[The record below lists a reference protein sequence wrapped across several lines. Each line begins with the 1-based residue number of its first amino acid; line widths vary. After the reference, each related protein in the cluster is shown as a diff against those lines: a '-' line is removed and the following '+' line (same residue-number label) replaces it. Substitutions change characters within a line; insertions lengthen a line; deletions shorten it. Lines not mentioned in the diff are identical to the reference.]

1 MKMILFNQNPMITKL
16 LESVSKK
23 LELSIENFNH
33 YQELSV
39 RLKEDPEW
47 LLIADDECLEKL
59 DQVDWLELK
68 EIISQNKNSVCMYKK
83 GNEAQPFLEGFE
95 MKIKKPFLPTEM
107 LKVLQKK
114 LGSDMS
120 ELEPSQNLDPTQEV
134 LETNWDELENLGD
147 LEALA
152 KEEPNNEEQLLPTL
166 DAQEEKEEV
175 KETPQKEEKPKDD
188 ETQEGDETP
197 KDEEVSKELETQ
209 EKLEIPKEE
218 TQEEQVKEQEPIKE
232 ETQEIKEEKQEETQD
247 SPSAQELEAMQEL
260 VKEIQENSN
269 ENKEETQESAEIP
282 QDKEIQEVVTEKTQV
297 QELEVPKEKT
307 QESAEALQE
316 TQAHELEK
324 QEIAETPQEKEK
336 QEIAETPQ
344 EKEKQEIAETPQEKE
359 KQEIAETP
367 QEKEKQEIAE
377 TPQELEIPQA
387 QEKETPQEET
397 QEKETPQEETQEKE
411 TPQEETQEKET
422 PQEETQETETQNQE
436 TPPKVQEETKEKTQ
450 EDNYESIEDIPEPVM
465 AKAMGEELPFLNE
478 AVAKTPNNENDTETP
493 KESDIKTSQEKE
505 ESDKTSS
512 PLELRLNLQDLLKS
526 LNQESLKSLLENKTL
541 SIKITLEDKKPD
553 A

>member
-1 MKMILFNQNPMITKL
+1 MKIILFNQNPMITKL

-23 LELSIENFNH
+23 LELSMEDFNR
-33 YQELSV
+33 YQELST
-39 RLKEDPEW
+39 RLKEEPEW
-47 LLIADDECLEKL
+47 ILIADDECLEKL

-68 EIISQNKNSVCMYKK
+68 EIVSQNKNSVCMYKK

-95 MKIKKPFLPTEM
+95 VKMKKPFLPTEV
-107 LKVLQKK
+107 LKILQKK
-114 LGSDMS
+114 LGSNIS
-120 ELEPSQNLDPTQEV
+120 EPEPSQNLDPTQEV

-175 KETPQKEEKPKDD
+175 KETPQEEKEEVKETPQEEKPKDN
-188 ETQEGDETP
+188 ETQESEIP

-209 EKLEIPKEE
+209 EEVKEE
-218 TQEEQVKEQEPIKE
+218 IKEKTQEQEPIKE
-232 ETQEIKEEKQEETQD
+232 ETQENKEEKQEKTQD
-247 SPSAQELEAMQEL
+247 SPSTQELEAMQEL

-269 ENKEETQESAEIP
+269 KDKKETQENAEIP
-282 QDKEIQEVVTEKTQV
+282 QDKEIQEVVTEKTQA

-307 QESAEALQE
+307 QESTEALQE
-316 TQAHELEK
+316 TQANELEK
-324 QEIAETPQEKEK
+324 QEIAETPQDV
-336 QEIAETPQ
+336 
-344 EKEKQEIAETPQEKE
+344 
-359 KQEIAETP
+359 
-367 QEKEKQEIAE
+367 
-377 TPQELEIPQA
+377 EIPQV

-397 QEKETPQEETQEKE
+397 QEIAETPQEKE
-411 TPQEETQEKET
+411 TPQTQDEK
-422 PQEETQETETQNQE
+422 PQE
-436 TPPKVQEETKEKTQ
+436 
-450 EDNYESIEDIPEPVM
+450 DHYESIEDIPEPVM

-478 AVAKTPNNENDTETP
+478 AVAKTPNNENATETP
-493 KESDIKTSQEKE
+493 KESVTETPQENAKNPQK
-505 ESDKTSS
+505 SDKTSS

-541 SIKITLEDKKPD
+541 SIKIALEDKKPD

>member
-1 MKMILFNQNPMITKL
+1 MKMILFNQNPMIEKL

-33 YQELSV
+33 YQELSAH
-39 RLKEDPEW
+39 LKKDPEW

-68 EIISQNKNSVCMYKK
+68 ETISQNKNSVCMYKK
-83 GNEAQPFLEGFE
+83 GNEVQPFLEDFE
-95 MKIKKPFLPTEM
+95 VKIKKPFLPTEM

-114 LGSDMS
+114 LGSNIS

-134 LETNWDELENLGD
+134 LETNWDELESLGD

-166 DAQEEKEEV
+166 DVQEEKEEI
-175 KETPQKEEKPKDD
+175 KETPQEEKKPKDD
-188 ETQEGDETP
+188 ETQEGETP

-218 TQEEQVKEQEPIKE
+218 VQEEVKEEIKE
-232 ETQEIKEEKQEETQD
+232 EVQEEVKEEAQEIKEEKQEETQD

-269 ENKEETQESAEIP
+269 ENKKETQESAEIP

-297 QELEVPKEKT
+297 QELEVPKEKV

-316 TQAHELEK
+316 TQAQELEK
-324 QEIAETPQEKEK
+324 EEKSETPQDVEV
-336 QEIAETPQ
+336 PQ
-344 EKEKQEIAETPQEKE
+344 S
-359 KQEIAETP
+359 
-367 QEKEKQEIAE
+367 
-377 TPQELEIPQA
+377 

-397 QEKETPQEETQEKE
+397 QEKETPQTQDEK
-411 TPQEETQEKET
+411 PQE
-422 PQEETQETETQNQE
+422 
-436 TPPKVQEETKEKTQ
+436 
-450 EDNYESIEDIPEPVM
+450 DHYESIEDIPEPVM

-478 AVAKTPNNENDTETP
+478 SVAETPNSENATETP
-493 KESDIKTSQEKE
+493 KESDIKTPQEKE
-505 ESDKTSS
+505 ESTETPQEKEQSDKTSS

-541 SIKITLEDKKPD
+541 SIKITLEDKKPN

>member
-1 MKMILFNQNPMITKL
+1 MKMILFNQNPMIEKL

-33 YQELSV
+33 YQELSAH
-39 RLKEDPEW
+39 LKGDPEW

-68 EIISQNKNSVCMYKK
+68 ETISQNKNSVCMYKK
-83 GNEAQPFLEGFE
+83 GNESQPFLEGFE
-95 MKIKKPFLPTEM
+95 MKIKKPFLPTEV
-107 LKVLQKK
+107 LKILQKK
-114 LGSDMS
+114 LGSNAS
-120 ELEPSQNLDPTQEV
+120 ELEPSQNLDPTQEI

-166 DAQEEKEEV
+166 NAQEEKEEV
-175 KETPQKEEKPKDD
+175 KETPQEEKKPKDD
-188 ETQEGDETP
+188 ETQEGETP

-209 EKLEIPKEE
+209 EELEIPKEE
-218 TQEEQVKEQEPIKE
+218 TQEEVKEEIKEEVQEEVKE

-269 ENKEETQESAEIP
+269 EDKKETQESAEIP
-282 QDKEIQEVVTEKTQV
+282 QDKEIQEVVTEKTQA
-297 QELEVPKEKT
+297 QELEIPKEKT

-316 TQAHELEK
+316 TQAQELEK
-324 QEIAETPQEKEK
+324 EENSETPQDVEV
-336 QEIAETPQ
+336 PQ
-344 EKEKQEIAETPQEKE
+344 S
-359 KQEIAETP
+359 
-367 QEKEKQEIAE
+367 
-377 TPQELEIPQA
+377 

-397 QEKETPQEETQEKE
+397 QEKETPQTQDEK
-411 TPQEETQEKET
+411 PQE
-422 PQEETQETETQNQE
+422 
-436 TPPKVQEETKEKTQ
+436 
-450 EDNYESIEDIPEPVM
+450 DHYESIEDIPEPVM

-478 AVAKTPNNENDTETP
+478 AVAKTPNNENATETP
-493 KESDIKTSQEKE
+493 KESVTETSKNENDTETPQEKE

-541 SIKITLEDKKPD
+541 SIKITLEDKKPN

>member
-1 MKMILFNQNPMITKL
+1 MKMILFNQNPMIEKL

-39 RLKEDPEW
+39 RLKKDPEW

-59 DQVDWLELK
+59 DQIDWLELK
-68 EIISQNKNSVCMYKK
+68 ETISQNKNSVCMYKK

-107 LKVLQKK
+107 LKILQKK
-114 LGSDMS
+114 LGSNIS
-120 ELEPSQNLDPTQEV
+120 KLEPSQNLDPTQEV

-147 LEALA
+147 LEDLA

-166 DAQEEKEEV
+166 NAQEEKQEV
-175 KETPQKEEKPKDD
+175 KETPQEEKEEIKETPQEEKEEIKETPQEEKPKDD
-188 ETQEGDETP
+188 ETQESETP

-218 TQEEQVKEQEPIKE
+218 TQEEVKEEIKEEAQEEVKE

-247 SPSAQELEAMQEL
+247 SPSVQELEAMQEL

-269 ENKEETQESAEIP
+269 GQENKKETQESAETP
-282 QDKEIQEVVTEKTQV
+282 QEEEIQEVVTEKTQA
-297 QELEVPKEKT
+297 QELEIPKEKT

-324 QEIAETPQEKEK
+324 QENAETPQD
-336 QEIAETPQ
+336 I
-344 EKEKQEIAETPQEKE
+344 
-359 KQEIAETP
+359 
-367 QEKEKQEIAE
+367 
-377 TPQELEIPQA
+377 EIPQA
-387 QEKETPQEET
+387 QEKETP
-397 QEKETPQEETQEKE
+397 
-411 TPQEETQEKET
+411 
-422 PQEETQETETQNQE
+422 
-436 TPPKVQEETKEKTQ
+436 KTQ
-450 EDNYESIEDIPEPVM
+450 EDHYESIEDIPEPVM

-478 AVAKTPNNENDTETP
+478 AVAKTPNSENATETP
-493 KESDIKTSQEKE
+493 KESVTETSKNENNTETPQEKE

-512 PLELRLNLQDLLKS
+512 PLELHLNLQNLLKS

-541 SIKITLEDKKPD
+541 SIKITLEDKKPN

>member
-23 LELSIENFNH
+23 LELSMENFNH
-33 YQELSV
+33 YQELSA
-39 RLKEDPEW
+39 RLKKDPEW

-95 MKIKKPFLPTEM
+95 VKIKKPFLPTEM

-114 LGSDMS
+114 LGSNIS

-166 DAQEEKEEV
+166 NAQEEKEEI

-188 ETQEGDETP
+188 GTQESETP
-197 KDEEVSKELETQ
+197 KDKEVSKELETQ

-232 ETQEIKEEKQEETQD
+232 ETQENKEEKQEKTQD
-247 SPSAQELEAMQEL
+247 SPSVQELEAMQEL

-269 ENKEETQESAEIP
+269 EDKKETQESAEIP
-282 QDKEIQEVVTEKTQV
+282 QDKEIQEVVTEKTQA
-297 QELEVPKEKT
+297 QELEIPKEKT

-324 QEIAETPQEKEK
+324 QEIAETPQDV
-336 QEIAETPQ
+336 
-344 EKEKQEIAETPQEKE
+344 
-359 KQEIAETP
+359 
-367 QEKEKQEIAE
+367 
-377 TPQELEIPQA
+377 EIPQA

-397 QEKETPQEETQEKE
+397 QEKETPKDESMQESAQNLQDKE
-411 TPQEETQEKET
+411 TPQEETQE
-422 PQEETQETETQNQE
+422 
-436 TPPKVQEETKEKTQ
+436 
-450 EDNYESIEDIPEPVM
+450 DHYESIEDIPEPVM

-478 AVAKTPNNENDTETP
+478 AVAKTPNDENDTETL
-493 KESDIKTSQEKE
+493 KESNIKTPQEKEESTETPQEKE

-541 SIKITLEDKKPD
+541 SIKITLEDKKPN

>member
-33 YQELSV
+33 YQELSA
-39 RLKEDPEW
+39 RLKKDPEW

-95 MKIKKPFLPTEM
+95 VKIKKPFLPTEM

-114 LGSDMS
+114 LGSNIS
-120 ELEPSQNLDPTQEV
+120 ELEPIQNLDPTQEV

-166 DAQEEKEEV
+166 DAQEEKEEI

-188 ETQEGDETP
+188 ETQESETS

-209 EKLEIPKEE
+209 EEVKEE
-218 TQEEQVKEQEPIKE
+218 TQEEVKEETQEEIKE

-247 SPSAQELEAMQEL
+247 SPSTQELEAMQEL

-269 ENKEETQESAEIP
+269 DQENKKETQEIAETP
-282 QDKEIQEVVTEKTQV
+282 
-297 QELEVPKEKT
+297 QELEN
-307 QESAEALQE
+307 
-316 TQAHELEK
+316 
-324 QEIAETPQEKEK
+324 QEIAETPQEKEM
-336 QEIAETPQ
+336 
-344 EKEKQEIAETPQEKE
+344 
-359 KQEIAETP
+359 
-367 QEKEKQEIAE
+367 
-377 TPQELEIPQA
+377 QEL
-387 QEKETPQEET
+387 
-397 QEKETPQEETQEKE
+397 
-411 TPQEETQEKET
+411 ET
-422 PQEETQETETQNQE
+422 PQEETQETQEVVAEKTQAQEKE
-436 TPPKVQEETKEKTQ
+436 TPKTQ
-450 EDNYESIEDIPEPVM
+450 EDHYESIEDIPEPVM

-478 AVAKTPNNENDTETP
+478 AVAKIPNNENATETP
-493 KESDIKTSQEKE
+493 KESDIKTPQEKE

-541 SIKITLEDKKPD
+541 SIKITLEDKKPN

>member
-23 LELSIENFNH
+23 LELPMENFNH
-33 YQELSV
+33 YQELST

-47 LLIADDECLEKL
+47 ILIADDECLEKL

-83 GNEAQPFLEGFE
+83 GNETQPFLEGFE

-114 LGSDMS
+114 LGSNAS

-147 LEALA
+147 LEALVQ
-152 KEEPNNEEQLLPTL
+152 EEPNNEEQLLPTL
-166 DAQEEKEEV
+166 NDQEEKEEI
-175 KETPQKEEKPKDD
+175 KETPQEEEKPKDD
-188 ETQEGDETP
+188 ETQEGETL

-232 ETQEIKEEKQEETQD
+232 ETQEIKEEKQEKTQD
-247 SPSAQELEAMQEL
+247 SPSVQELEAMQEL

-269 ENKEETQESAEIP
+269 GQENKKETQENTETPQESAETP
-282 QDKEIQEVVTEKTQV
+282 QDVEN
-297 QELEVPKEKT
+297 P
-307 QESAEALQE
+307 QE
-316 TQAHELEK
+316 TPQDVENP
-324 QEIAETPQEKEK
+324 QETPQDVENPQETPQEKE
-336 QEIAETPQ
+336 
-344 EKEKQEIAETPQEKE
+344 
-359 KQEIAETP
+359 
-367 QEKEKQEIAE
+367 
-377 TPQELEIPQA
+377 
-387 QEKETPQEET
+387 
-397 QEKETPQEETQEKE
+397 
-411 TPQEETQEKET
+411 
-422 PQEETQETETQNQE
+422 
-436 TPPKVQEETKEKTQ
+436 TQ
-450 EDNYESIEDIPEPVM
+450 EDHYESIEDIPEPVM

-478 AVAKTPNNENDTETP
+478 IVAETPNSENDTETP
-493 KESDIKTSQEKE
+493 KESVIKTPQEKE
-505 ESDKTSS
+505 ENDKTSS

-526 LNQESLKSLLENKTL
+526 LNQESLKSLLEHKTL

>member
-23 LELSIENFNH
+23 LELSVENFNH
-33 YQELSV
+33 YQELSA
-39 RLKEDPEW
+39 RLKEEPEW
-47 LLIADDECLEKL
+47 ILIADDECLEKL

-95 MKIKKPFLPTEM
+95 MKIQKPFLPTEI
-107 LKVLQKK
+107 LKILQKK
-114 LGSDMS
+114 LGSNAS

-166 DAQEEKEEV
+166 DAQEEKEEI

-188 ETQEGDETP
+188 ETQESETP
-197 KDEEVSKELETQ
+197 KDKEVSKELETQ

-218 TQEEQVKEQEPIKE
+218 TQEEVKEEMKE
-232 ETQEIKEEKQEETQD
+232 ETQEQVKEETQENKEEKQEKTQD

-269 ENKEETQESAEIP
+269 NQEDKKETQENAEIP
-282 QDKEIQEVVTEKTQV
+282 QDKEIQEVVTEKTQA
-297 QELEVPKEKT
+297 QELEIPKEKT

-324 QEIAETPQEKEK
+324 QEIAETPQELEN

-344 EKEKQEIAETPQEKE
+344 EKEM
-359 KQEIAETP
+359 
-367 QEKEKQEIAE
+367 
-377 TPQELEIPQA
+377 QEL
-387 QEKETPQEET
+387 
-397 QEKETPQEETQEKE
+397 
-411 TPQEETQEKET
+411 ET
-422 PQEETQETETQNQE
+422 PQEETQETQEVVAEKTQAQEKETL
-436 TPPKVQEETKEKTQ
+436 KTQ
-450 EDNYESIEDIPEPVM
+450 EDHYESIEDIPEPVM

-478 AVAKTPNNENDTETP
+478 AVAKIPNNENDTETL
-493 KESDIKTSQEKE
+493 KESNIKTPQEKEESTEIPQEKE

>member
-1 MKMILFNQNPMITKL
+1 MKMILFNQNPMIAKL

-33 YQELSV
+33 YQELSAH
-39 RLKEDPEW
+39 LKKDPEW

-68 EIISQNKNSVCMYKK
+68 ETISQNKNSVCMYKK

-114 LGSDMS
+114 LGSNIS

-134 LETNWDELENLGD
+134 LETNWDDLENLGD

-166 DAQEEKEEV
+166 NTQEEAQEKEIKEEKQEV
-175 KETPQKEEKPKDD
+175 KETPQEEKPKDD
-188 ETQEGDETP
+188 ETQEGETP

-218 TQEEQVKEQEPIKE
+218 TQKEVKEEIKE
-232 ETQEIKEEKQEETQD
+232 ETQENKEEKQEETQD

-269 ENKEETQESAEIP
+269 GQENKEKTQESAEIP
-282 QDKEIQEVVTEKTQV
+282 QDKEIQEVVTEKTQA
-297 QELEVPKEKT
+297 QELEIPKEKT

-316 TQAHELEK
+316 TQAQELEK
-324 QEIAETPQEKEK
+324 QENAETPQEKEK
-336 QEIAETPQ
+336 QEDTG
-344 EKEKQEIAETPQEKE
+344 
-359 KQEIAETP
+359 
-367 QEKEKQEIAE
+367 
-377 TPQELEIPQA
+377 TPQELEIPQV
-387 QEKETPQEET
+387 
-397 QEKETPQEETQEKE
+397 
-411 TPQEETQEKET
+411 QEKET
-422 PQEETQETETQNQE
+422 PQEETQETQEKEMPQTQD
-436 TPPKVQEETKEKTQ
+436 EKPQ
-450 EDNYESIEDIPEPVM
+450 EDHYESIEDIPEPVM

-478 AVAKTPNNENDTETP
+478 AVAKIPNNENATETP
-493 KESDIKTSQEKE
+493 KESDIKTPQEKE

-541 SIKITLEDKKPD
+541 SIKITLEDKKPN

>member
-33 YQELSV
+33 YQELSA
-39 RLKEDPEW
+39 RLKKDPEW

-83 GNEAQPFLEGFE
+83 GNEKQPFLEGFE
-95 MKIKKPFLPTEM
+95 MKIKKPFLPTEV
-107 LKVLQKK
+107 LKILQKK
-114 LGSDMS
+114 LGSNAS

-134 LETNWDELENLGD
+134 LETNWDELESLGD

-166 DAQEEKEEV
+166 DAQEEKEEI

-188 ETQEGDETP
+188 ETQESETP
-197 KDEEVSKELETQ
+197 KDKEVSKELETQ

-232 ETQEIKEEKQEETQD
+232 EKQEKTQD
-247 SPSAQELEAMQEL
+247 SPSVQELEAMQEL

-269 ENKEETQESAEIP
+269 GQENKKETQESAEIP
-282 QDKEIQEVVTEKTQV
+282 QDKEIQEVVTEKTQA
-297 QELEVPKEKT
+297 QELEIPKEKT

-324 QEIAETPQEKEK
+324 QEIAETPQE
-336 QEIAETPQ
+336 
-344 EKEKQEIAETPQEKE
+344 
-359 KQEIAETP
+359 
-367 QEKEKQEIAE
+367 
-377 TPQELEIPQA
+377 LEIPQA

-397 QEKETPQEETQEKE
+397 QEVVTEKTQVQEKE
-411 TPQEETQEKET
+411 TPK
-422 PQEETQETETQNQE
+422 PQE
-436 TPPKVQEETKEKTQ
+436 
-450 EDNYESIEDIPEPVM
+450 DHYESIEDIPEPVM

-478 AVAKTPNNENDTETP
+478 AVAETPNNENDTETP
-493 KESDIKTSQEKE
+493 KESDIKTPQEKE

>member
-23 LELSIENFNH
+23 LELPIENFNH
-33 YQELSV
+33 YQELSA
-39 RLKEDPEW
+39 RLKEEPEW
-47 LLIADDECLEKL
+47 VLIADDECLEKL

-68 EIISQNKNSVCMYKK
+68 EIISQNKNGVCMYKK

-95 MKIKKPFLPTEM
+95 MKIQKPFLPTEI
-107 LKVLQKK
+107 LKILQKK
-114 LGSDMS
+114 LGSNAS

-166 DAQEEKEEV
+166 NDQEEKEEI

-188 ETQEGDETP
+188 ETQESETP
-197 KDEEVSKELETQ
+197 KDKEVSKELETQ

-218 TQEEQVKEQEPIKE
+218 TQEEVKEEMKE
-232 ETQEIKEEKQEETQD
+232 ETQEQVKEETQENKEEKQEKTQD

-269 ENKEETQESAEIP
+269 NQEDKKETQENAEIP

-297 QELEVPKEKT
+297 QELEIPK
-307 QESAEALQE
+307 
-316 TQAHELEK
+316 
-324 QEIAETPQEKEK
+324 
-336 QEIAETPQ
+336 
-344 EKEKQEIAETPQEKE
+344 
-359 KQEIAETP
+359 
-367 QEKEKQEIAE
+367 
-377 TPQELEIPQA
+377 
-387 QEKETPQEET
+387 EET
-397 QEKETPQEETQEKE
+397 QEKTETPQENTETQEDHYK
-411 TPQEETQEKET
+411 
-422 PQEETQETETQNQE
+422 
-436 TPPKVQEETKEKTQ
+436 
-450 EDNYESIEDIPEPVM
+450 SIEDIPEPVM

-478 AVAKTPNNENDTETP
+478 AVTKTPNNENDTETP
-493 KESDIKTSQEKE
+493 KESVIKTPQETPQESVETPK

-541 SIKITLEDKKPD
+541 SIKITLEDKKPN

>member
-33 YQELSV
+33 YQELSAH
-39 RLKEDPEW
+39 LKKDPEW

-83 GNEAQPFLEGFE
+83 GNEKQPFLEGFE

-114 LGSDMS
+114 LGSNAS

-134 LETNWDELENLGD
+134 LETNWDELESLGD

-166 DAQEEKEEV
+166 DVQEEKEEI
-175 KETPQKEEKPKDD
+175 KETPQEEEKPKDD
-188 ETQEGDETP
+188 ETQEGETS
-197 KDEEVSKELETQ
+197 KDGEVSKELETQ

-247 SPSAQELEAMQEL
+247 SPSTQELEAMQEL

-269 ENKEETQESAEIP
+269 DQENKKETQESAEIP
-282 QDKEIQEVVTEKTQV
+282 QDKEIQEVVTEKTQA
-297 QELEVPKEKT
+297 QELEIPKEKT

-336 QEIAETPQ
+336 QENSETPQ
-344 EKEKQEIAETPQEKE
+344 DVEVPQV
-359 KQEIAETP
+359 
-367 QEKEKQEIAE
+367 
-377 TPQELEIPQA
+377 

-397 QEKETPQEETQEKE
+397 QEVVTEKTQVQEKE
-411 TPQEETQEKET
+411 TP
-422 PQEETQETETQNQE
+422 
-436 TPPKVQEETKEKTQ
+436 KTQ
-450 EDNYESIEDIPEPVM
+450 EDHYESIEDIPEPVM

-478 AVAKTPNNENDTETP
+478 SVAKIPNNENDTETP
-493 KESDIKTSQEKE
+493 KESDIKTPQEKE

-541 SIKITLEDKKPD
+541 SIKITLEDKKPN

>member
-16 LESVSKK
+16 LESVSRK
-23 LELSIENFNH
+23 LELSMEDFNH
-33 YQELSV
+33 YQELSAH
-39 RLKEDPEW
+39 LKKDPEW

-68 EIISQNKNSVCMYKK
+68 ETISQNKNSVCMYKK
-83 GNEAQPFLEGFE
+83 GNEVQPFLEGFE

-114 LGSDMS
+114 LGSNAS

-166 DAQEEKEEV
+166 NAQEEKEEVKQEEKETPQKEKEEV
-175 KETPQKEEKPKDD
+175 KETPQEEKPKDD
-188 ETQEGDETP
+188 ETQEGETQ
-197 KDEEVSKELETQ
+197 KNEEVSKELETQ
-209 EKLEIPKEE
+209 EELEIPKEE
-218 TQEEQVKEQEPIKE
+218 TQEPTKEQEPIKE
-232 ETQEIKEEKQEETQD
+232 KTQENKEEKQEKTQD

-269 ENKEETQESAEIP
+269 GQEDKEETQESAETPQEIPQEKETQELEIPQNVETP
-282 QDKEIQEVVTEKTQV
+282 QDKE
-297 QELEVPKEKT
+297 T
-307 QESAEALQE
+307 QENTE
-316 TQAHELEK
+316 TPQDV
-324 QEIAETPQEKEK
+324 ETPQEKE
-336 QEIAETPQ
+336 TQ
-344 EKEKQEIAETPQEKE
+344 EK
-359 KQEIAETP
+359 
-367 QEKEKQEIAE
+367 
-377 TPQELEIPQA
+377 
-387 QEKETPQEET
+387 ET
-397 QEKETPQEETQEKE
+397 QEKETQE
-411 TPQEETQEKET
+411 TPQEISQEST
-422 PQEETQETETQNQE
+422 
-436 TPPKVQEETKEKTQ
+436 EKTQ
-450 EDNYESIEDIPEPVM
+450 KLEIQEDHYESIEDIPEPVM

-478 AVAKTPNNENDTETP
+478 AVAETPNNENDTETSKNENDTETSKNENDTETP
-493 KESDIKTSQEKE
+493 KESDIKTPQEKE

>member
-23 LELSIENFNH
+23 LELSMEDFNH
-33 YQELSV
+33 YQELST
-39 RLKEDPEW
+39 RLKEYPEW
-47 LLIADDECLEKL
+47 ILIADDECLEKL

-95 MKIKKPFLPTEM
+95 MKIKKPFLPTEV

-114 LGSDMS
+114 LGSNMS

-147 LEALA
+147 LEALVQ
-152 KEEPNNEEQLLPTL
+152 EEPNNEEQLLPTL
-166 DAQEEKEEV
+166 NDQEEKEEV
-175 KETPQKEEKPKDD
+175 KEEEKEEVKEEEKEEVKEEEKEEVKEEEKEEVKEEEKEEVKEEKKEEVKETPQEEKPKDD
-188 ETQEGDETP
+188 ETQEGETL

-209 EKLEIPKEE
+209 EELEIPKEE
-218 TQEEQVKEQEPIKE
+218 TQEQVKEQEPIK
-232 ETQEIKEEKQEETQD
+232 EETQD

-269 ENKEETQESAEIP
+269 GQEDKKETQEN
-282 QDKEIQEVVTEKTQV
+282 T
-297 QELEVPKEKT
+297 
-307 QESAEALQE
+307 
-316 TQAHELEK
+316 
-324 QEIAETPQEKEK
+324 ETPQEKEK
-336 QEIAETPQ
+336 QELEKQEKTQESAETPQDVETPQ
-344 EKEKQEIAETPQEKE
+344 EKETPK
-359 KQEIAETP
+359 
-367 QEKEKQEIAE
+367 
-377 TPQELEIPQA
+377 L
-387 QEKETPQEET
+387 ETPQEEI
-397 QEKETPQEETQEKE
+397 QENTETPQRLE
-411 TPQEETQEKET
+411 
-422 PQEETQETETQNQE
+422 
-436 TPPKVQEETKEKTQ
+436 VQK
-450 EDNYESIEDIPEPVM
+450 DHYESIEDIPEPVM
-465 AKAMGEELPFLNE
+465 AQAMGEELPFLNE
-478 AVAKTPNNENDTETP
+478 SVAKTSNNENDTETP
-493 KESDIKTSQEKE
+493 KESVIKTPQEKE
-505 ESDKTSS
+505 ESIETPKESDKTSS

>member
-1 MKMILFNQNPMITKL
+1 MKMILFNQNPMIAKL

-33 YQELSV
+33 YQELSA
-39 RLKEDPEW
+39 RLKKDSEW

-83 GNEAQPFLEGFE
+83 GNEMQPFLEGFE

-114 LGSDMS
+114 LGSNAS

-166 DAQEEKEEV
+166 NDQEEKEEV
-175 KETPQKEEKPKDD
+175 KEEEKEEIKKEEKEEIKETPQEEEKPKDD
-188 ETQEGDETP
+188 ETQESETL
-197 KDEEVSKELETQ
+197 KDKEVSKELETQ
-209 EKLEIPKEE
+209 EKLEIPKEK
-218 TQEEQVKEQEPIKE
+218 TQEEQVTEQEPIKE

-247 SPSAQELEAMQEL
+247 SPSVQELEAMQEL

-269 ENKEETQESAEIP
+269 GQEDKKETQES
-282 QDKEIQEVVTEKTQV
+282 T
-297 QELEVPKEKT
+297 
-307 QESAEALQE
+307 
-316 TQAHELEK
+316 
-324 QEIAETPQEKEK
+324 
-336 QEIAETPQ
+336 
-344 EKEKQEIAETPQEKE
+344 
-359 KQEIAETP
+359 ETP

-397 QEKETPQEETQEKE
+397 QE
-411 TPQEETQEKET
+411 
-422 PQEETQETETQNQE
+422 
-436 TPPKVQEETKEKTQ
+436 
-450 EDNYESIEDIPEPVM
+450 DHYESIEDIPEPVM

-493 KESDIKTSQEKE
+493 QEKE

>member
-23 LELSIENFNH
+23 LELSMEDFNR
-33 YQELSV
+33 YQELST
-39 RLKEDPEW
+39 RLKEEPEW
-47 LLIADDECLEKL
+47 ILIADDECLEKL

-68 EIISQNKNSVCMYKK
+68 EIISQNKNGVCMYKK

-107 LKVLQKK
+107 LKILQKK
-114 LGSDMS
+114 LGSNAS

-147 LEALA
+147 LEALVQ
-152 KEEPNNEEQLLPTL
+152 EEPNNEEQLLPTL
-166 DAQEEKEEV
+166 NDQEENEEVKEEEEKEEV
-175 KETPQKEEKPKDD
+175 KKTPQEKEKPKDD
-188 ETQEGDETP
+188 ETQENETL

-209 EKLEIPKEE
+209 EEVKEE

-232 ETQEIKEEKQEETQD
+232 ETQEIKEEKQEKTQD

-269 ENKEETQESAEIP
+269 GQEDKKEAQENT
-282 QDKEIQEVVTEKTQV
+282 
-297 QELEVPKEKT
+297 
-307 QESAEALQE
+307 
-316 TQAHELEK
+316 
-324 QEIAETPQEKEK
+324 ETPQD
-336 QEIAETPQ
+336 IETQ
-344 EKEKQEIAETPQEKE
+344 DIETQD
-359 KQEIAETP
+359 IET
-367 QEKEKQEIAE
+367 QDIE
-377 TPQELEIPQA
+377 TQDIETQDIETQDIETQELEIPKEEI
-387 QEKETPQEET
+387 QENTEKTQKLET
-397 QEKETPQEETQEKE
+397 QE
-411 TPQEETQEKET
+411 
-422 PQEETQETETQNQE
+422 
-436 TPPKVQEETKEKTQ
+436 
-450 EDNYESIEDIPEPVM
+450 DHYESIEDIPEPVM
-465 AKAMGEELPFLNE
+465 AQAMGEELPFLNE

-493 KESDIKTSQEKE
+493 KESVIKTPQEKE
-505 ESDKTSS
+505 ESNKTSS

-541 SIKITLEDKKPD
+541 NIKITLEDKKPD

>member
-1 MKMILFNQNPMITKL
+1 MKMILFNQNPMIAKL

-33 YQELSV
+33 YQELSAH
-39 RLKEDPEW
+39 LKEDPEW

-95 MKIKKPFLPTEM
+95 MKIKKPFLPTEV
-107 LKVLQKK
+107 LKILQKK
-114 LGSDMS
+114 LGSNAS

-166 DAQEEKEEV
+166 NDQEVKEEEKEEV
-175 KETPQKEEKPKDD
+175 KETPQEEEKPKDD
-188 ETQEGDETP
+188 ETQEGETS

-209 EKLEIPKEE
+209 EEIKEE
-218 TQEEQVKEQEPIKE
+218 TQEEQIKEQEPIKE
-232 ETQEIKEEKQEETQD
+232 ETQENKEEKQEETQD

-269 ENKEETQESAEIP
+269 GQEDKKETQENSNGQE
-282 QDKEIQEVVTEKTQV
+282 DK
-297 QELEVPKEKT
+297 KET
-307 QESAEALQE
+307 QENSNGQEDKKE
-316 TQAHELEK
+316 TQEN
-324 QEIAETPQEKEK
+324 AETPQEKEAQDK
-336 QEIAETPQ
+336 ET
-344 EKEKQEIAETPQEKE
+344 
-359 KQEIAETP
+359 
-367 QEKEKQEIAE
+367 
-377 TPQELEIPQA
+377 QELEIPKEETQEETQEAVTETPQTQENTENPQENAEIPQEEA
-387 QEKETPQEET
+387 QEKET
-397 QEKETPQEETQEKE
+397 
-411 TPQEETQEKET
+411 
-422 PQEETQETETQNQE
+422 
-436 TPPKVQEETKEKTQ
+436 Q
-450 EDNYESIEDIPEPVM
+450 EDHYESIEDIPEPVM

-478 AVAKTPNNENDTETP
+478 AVAKIPNNENATETL
-493 KESDIKTSQEKE
+493 KESDIKTPQEKE

-541 SIKITLEDKKPD
+541 SIKITLEDKKPN

>member
-1 MKMILFNQNPMITKL
+1 MKMILFNQNPMIEKL

-33 YQELSV
+33 YQELSAH
-39 RLKEDPEW
+39 LKKDPEW

-68 EIISQNKNSVCMYKK
+68 ETISQNKNSVCMYKK

-95 MKIKKPFLPTEM
+95 MKIKKPFLPTEV
-107 LKVLQKK
+107 LKILQKK
-114 LGSDMS
+114 LGSNAS
-120 ELEPSQNLDPTQEV
+120 ELEPSQNSDPTQEI

-166 DAQEEKEEV
+166 NAQEGETPKEEAQEEVKKEEV
-175 KETPQKEEKPKDD
+175 KEMQEEIKEKEKQEVAESPQDEEKPKDD
-188 ETQEGDETP
+188 ETQGSVETP

-209 EKLEIPKEE
+209 EEVETPKEE
-218 TQEEQVKEQEPIKE
+218 AQEQEPIKE
-232 ETQEIKEEKQEETQD
+232 ETQEIKEEKQEKTQD
-247 SPSAQELEAMQEL
+247 SPSVQELEAMQEL

-269 ENKEETQESAEIP
+269 DQENKKETQETQENTETPQDIETQELEIPKEETQEVAE
-282 QDKEIQEVVTEKTQV
+282 KIQAQG
-297 QELEVPKEKT
+297 
-307 QESAEALQE
+307 
-316 TQAHELEK
+316 LEK
-324 QEIAETPQEKEK
+324 EEIAETPQEKEI
-336 QEIAETPQ
+336 QETQDEKPQENETPKDENMQ
-344 EKEKQEIAETPQEKE
+344 ESTQN
-359 KQEIAETP
+359 
-367 QEKEKQEIAE
+367 
-377 TPQELEIPQA
+377 L
-387 QEKETPQEET
+387 QEKETQET
-397 QEKETPQEETQEKE
+397 QE
-411 TPQEETQEKET
+411 
-422 PQEETQETETQNQE
+422 
-436 TPPKVQEETKEKTQ
+436 
-450 EDNYESIEDIPEPVM
+450 DHYESIEDIPEPVM

-493 KESDIKTSQEKE
+493 KESVIKTPQEKE
-505 ESDKTSS
+505 ESAKTPKSDKTSS
-512 PLELRLNLQDLLKS
+512 PLELHLNLQDLLKS

>member
-1 MKMILFNQNPMITKL
+1 MKMILFNQNPMIAKL

-33 YQELSV
+33 YQELSAH
-39 RLKEDPEW
+39 LKEDPEW

-95 MKIKKPFLPTEM
+95 MKIKKPFLPTEV
-107 LKVLQKK
+107 LKILQKK
-114 LGSDMS
+114 LGSNIS

-175 KETPQKEEKPKDD
+175 KETPQKEKPKDD
-188 ETQEGDETP
+188 ETQESETP

-209 EKLEIPKEE
+209 EKLEIPKEK
-218 TQEEQVKEQEPIKE
+218 TQEEVKEEIKEEVQEEVKE

-247 SPSAQELEAMQEL
+247 SPSVQELEAMQEL

-269 ENKEETQESAEIP
+269 GQEDKEETQENAEIP

-297 QELEVPKEKT
+297 QELEIPKEKT

-316 TQAHELEK
+316 TQAQELEK
-324 QEIAETPQEKEK
+324 QENAETPQD
-336 QEIAETPQ
+336 I
-344 EKEKQEIAETPQEKE
+344 
-359 KQEIAETP
+359 
-367 QEKEKQEIAE
+367 
-377 TPQELEIPQA
+377 EIPQA
-387 QEKETPQEET
+387 QEKETPKDESMQESA
-397 QEKETPQEETQEKE
+397 QNLQDKETPQEETQE
-411 TPQEETQEKET
+411 
-422 PQEETQETETQNQE
+422 
-436 TPPKVQEETKEKTQ
+436 
-450 EDNYESIEDIPEPVM
+450 DHYESIEDIPEPVM

-478 AVAKTPNNENDTETP
+478 AVAKIPNNENDTETL
-493 KESDIKTSQEKE
+493 KESNIKTPQEKEESTEIPQEKE

-541 SIKITLEDKKPD
+541 SIKITLEDKKPN

>member
-23 LELSIENFNH
+23 LELPMENFNH
-33 YQELSV
+33 YQELSA
-39 RLKEDPEW
+39 RLKEEPEW
-47 LLIADDECLEKL
+47 VLIADDECLEKL

-95 MKIKKPFLPTEM
+95 MKIQKPFLPTEV
-107 LKVLQKK
+107 LKILQKK
-114 LGSDMS
+114 LGSNIN

-147 LEALA
+147 LEALVQ
-152 KEEPNNEEQLLPTL
+152 EEPNNEEQLLPTL
-166 DAQEEKEEV
+166 NDQEEKEEI
-175 KETPQKEEKPKDD
+175 KEEKEEIKEEKEEIKKTPQEEEKPKE
-188 ETQEGDETP
+188 ETQEGETL

-209 EKLEIPKEE
+209 EEVKEE
-218 TQEEQVKEQEPIKE
+218 TQEEIKEETQEEIKE
-232 ETQEIKEEKQEETQD
+232 ETQEIKEEKQEKTQD
-247 SPSAQELEAMQEL
+247 SPSTQELEAMQEL

-269 ENKEETQESAEIP
+269 GQEDKKETQENAKALQETQVQELETQESAETP
-282 QDKEIQEVVTEKTQV
+282 QDVEN
-297 QELEVPKEKT
+297 
-307 QESAEALQE
+307 
-316 TQAHELEK
+316 
-324 QEIAETPQEKEK
+324 
-336 QEIAETPQ
+336 
-344 EKEKQEIAETPQEKE
+344 
-359 KQEIAETP
+359 
-367 QEKEKQEIAE
+367 
-377 TPQELEIPQA
+377 PQA
-387 QEKETPQEET
+387 QEKETQELEIPKEET
-397 QEKETPQEETQEKE
+397 QENAKTPQEKE
-411 TPQEETQEKET
+411 T
-422 PQEETQETETQNQE
+422 
-436 TPPKVQEETKEKTQ
+436 Q
-450 EDNYESIEDIPEPVM
+450 EDHYENIEDIPEPVM

-478 AVAKTPNNENDTETP
+478 SVAKTPNNENDTETP
-493 KESDIKTSQEKE
+493 KESDIKTPQEKE

>member
-1 MKMILFNQNPMITKL
+1 MKMILFNQNPMIEKL

-33 YQELSV
+33 YQELSA
-39 RLKEDPEW
+39 RLKKDPEW

-83 GNEAQPFLEGFE
+83 GNEMQPFLEGFE

-114 LGSDMS
+114 LGSNAS
-120 ELEPSQNLDPTQEV
+120 ELEPSQNLDPTQEI

-166 DAQEEKEEV
+166 NEQEVETPKEEAQEEVKKEEV
-175 KETPQKEEKPKDD
+175 KEMQEEIKEKEKQEVAESPQDEEKPKDD
-188 ETQEGDETP
+188 ETQWSVEP
-197 KDEEVSKELETQ
+197 SKDEEVSKELETQ
-209 EKLEIPKEE
+209 EELETPREE
-218 TQEEQVKEQEPIKE
+218 IQEQEPIKE

-247 SPSAQELEAMQEL
+247 SPSTQELEAMQEL

-269 ENKEETQESAEIP
+269 DQENKKETQENTETP
-282 QDKEIQEVVTEKTQV
+282 QDIET
-297 QELEVPKEKT
+297 QELEIPKEKT

-316 TQAHELEK
+316 TQAQELEK
-324 QEIAETPQEKEK
+324 QENAETPQEKEK
-336 QEIAETPQ
+336 QEN
-344 EKEKQEIAETPQEKE
+344 
-359 KQEIAETP
+359 
-367 QEKEKQEIAE
+367 AE
-377 TPQELEIPQA
+377 TPQELEIPQS

-397 QEKETPQEETQEKE
+397 QEKETPQTQDEK
-411 TPQEETQEKET
+411 PQE
-422 PQEETQETETQNQE
+422 NH
-436 TPPKVQEETKEKTQ
+436 
-450 EDNYESIEDIPEPVM
+450 YESIEDIPEPVM

-493 KESDIKTSQEKE
+493 KESVIKTPQEKE
-505 ESDKTSS
+505 ESAKTSKESNEIPS

-541 SIKITLEDKKPD
+541 NIKITLEDKKPNE
-553 A
+553 

>member
-23 LELSIENFNH
+23 LELPMENFNH
-33 YQELSV
+33 YQELSA
-39 RLKEDPEW
+39 RLKKDPEW

-68 EIISQNKNSVCMYKK
+68 ETISQNKNSVCMYKK

-95 MKIKKPFLPTEM
+95 MKIKKPFLPTEV
-107 LKVLQKK
+107 LKILQKK
-114 LGSDMS
+114 LGSNAS

-134 LETNWDELENLGD
+134 LETNWDELESLGD

-166 DAQEEKEEV
+166 NDQEEKEEIKKTPQEEKEEI

-188 ETQEGDETP
+188 ETQEGETL
-197 KDEEVSKELETQ
+197 KDKEVSKELEMQ
-209 EKLEIPKEE
+209 EEVKEE

-232 ETQEIKEEKQEETQD
+232 ETQEIKEEKQEKTQD

-269 ENKEETQESAEIP
+269 GQEDKKETQESAETPQEEEAQELEIP
-282 QDKEIQEVVTEKTQV
+282 KEEIQEETQESTETPQDVENQV
-297 QELEVPKEKT
+297 QEI
-307 QESAEALQE
+307 QE
-316 TQAHELEK
+316 TQEI
-324 QEIAETPQEKEK
+324 QENAETPQEKE
-336 QEIAETPQ
+336 
-344 EKEKQEIAETPQEKE
+344 
-359 KQEIAETP
+359 
-367 QEKEKQEIAE
+367 
-377 TPQELEIPQA
+377 
-387 QEKETPQEET
+387 
-397 QEKETPQEETQEKE
+397 
-411 TPQEETQEKET
+411 
-422 PQEETQETETQNQE
+422 
-436 TPPKVQEETKEKTQ
+436 TQ
-450 EDNYESIEDIPEPVM
+450 EDHYESIEDIPEPVM

-478 AVAKTPNNENDTETP
+478 AVAKIPNNENDTETP
-493 KESDIKTSQEKE
+493 KESDIKTPQEKE

-541 SIKITLEDKKPD
+541 SIKITLEDKKPN

>member
-23 LELSIENFNH
+23 LELPMENFNH
-33 YQELSV
+33 YQELSA
-39 RLKEDPEW
+39 RLKENQEW

-59 DQVDWLELK
+59 DQIDWLELK
-68 EIISQNKNSVCMYKK
+68 ETISQNKNSVCMYKK
-83 GNEAQPFLEGFE
+83 GNEVQPFLEGFE
-95 MKIKKPFLPTEM
+95 MKMKKPFLPTEV
-107 LKVLQKK
+107 LKILQKK
-114 LGSDMS
+114 LGSNIS

-166 DAQEEKEEV
+166 NTQEEKQEI

-188 ETQEGDETP
+188 ETQESETP

-269 ENKEETQESAEIP
+269 GQENKKETQESTETPQDVENQAQEIQDKEIQDKEIQDKEIQDKEIQDKEI
-282 QDKEIQEVVTEKTQV
+282 QDKEIQE
-297 QELEVPKEKT
+297 T
-307 QESAEALQE
+307 QEIQE
-316 TQAHELEK
+316 NTETPQDVEIPQSQEK
-324 QEIAETPQEKEK
+324 ETPQEETREIAETPQEKE
-336 QEIAETPQ
+336 TP
-344 EKEKQEIAETPQEKE
+344 
-359 KQEIAETP
+359 
-367 QEKEKQEIAE
+367 
-377 TPQELEIPQA
+377 
-387 QEKETPQEET
+387 
-397 QEKETPQEETQEKE
+397 
-411 TPQEETQEKET
+411 
-422 PQEETQETETQNQE
+422 
-436 TPPKVQEETKEKTQ
+436 KTQ
-450 EDNYESIEDIPEPVM
+450 EDHYESIEDIPEPVM

-478 AVAKTPNNENDTETP
+478 AVAKIPNNENDTETL
-493 KESDIKTSQEKE
+493 KESNIKTPQEKEESTEIPQEKE

-541 SIKITLEDKKPD
+541 SIKITLEDKKPN